1 MTLASRHAR
10 EEVTPLDLAGE
21 AAGRCK
27 MVEVS
32 PAFFATY
39 YLGLDCAMHQA
50 RWYSLFMRHKRLL
63 LLAPRDHGKTEALVR
78 VFAESRICSDRSVRV
93 LVISKTKDESRK
105 RVDQVRRDLEG
116 NSKILEDFGG
126 FAPRVVPDD
135 RVRRPG
141 RPKAASTERWS
152 STQFYVTG
160 RKSSRDATM
169 ESVGV
174 GGAITGGH
182 FDLIIL
188 DDPIELNDARSQSNR
203 DSVWQWFQGT
213 VLKLVEPWTKV
224 IVIGTRK
231 HADDLYGRIIAG
243 DGRFEVVTDRAIP
256 DESWLSR
263 GEWKYLTRKG
273 EGGRVVTYGVQVV
286 GERTE
291 PLWPERW
298 SLENLLL
305 EYKESSLTFMRE
317 SQNRM
322 MDDAKTV
329 FKRAYFTGGTVESLP
344 GIVLP
349 GCYEPKYTLSPPGAE
364 YRPHP
369 ALAHLHILQAWDLS
383 LVDSKEKAE
392 RDDSDFM
399 VGLTI
404 GYDPSTEERWLL
416 GFYRDRGV
424 LPSQVTGA
432 IKLECARFGGGGQV
446 RFVAVERN
454 AFGRLHELKLRA
466 TTALPLVGHTT
477 GKNKADPDDGVFK
490 LVGLLENGK
499 WRIPTGDLYSRQ
511 VAQLVENE
519 FVGYGVESHDD
530 IVLASWIAECLV
542 ARYERFL
549 FARGSRGASGASGAG
564 VDRGEMKTQRPSVG
578 VRPSRADA

>member
-1 MTLASRHAR
+1 MTLASRQTRA
-10 EEVTPLDLAGE
+10 EVTPLDLVAE
-21 AAGRCK
+21 PSGRRW
-27 MVEVS
+27 MVKAS
-32 PAFFATY
+32 PGFFAHY
-39 YLGLDCAMHQA
+39 YLGRDFVAHQD
-50 RWYSLFMRHKRLL
+50 RWYDMFMQHRRLL
-63 LLAPRDHGKTEALVR
+63 LLAPRGHGKTEALVR
-78 VFAESRICSDRSVRV
+78 VFAESRICVDRSVRI
-93 LVISKTKDESRK
+93 LVISKTKDEARK
-105 RVDQVRRDLEG
+105 RVDQVRRDLES
-116 NSKILEDFGG
+116 NSRIIEDFGS
-126 FAPRVVPDD
+126 FSPRVVPDS
-135 RVRRPG
+135 RNRRPG
-141 RPKAASTERWS
+141 RSSERWS

-188 DDPIELNDARSQSNR
+188 DDPIELSDARSQAKR
-203 DSVWQWFQGT
+203 DSVWDWFQGT
-213 VLKLVEPWTKV
+213 VLKLVEPHGKV
-224 IVIGTRK
+224 VVIGTKK

-243 DGRFEVVTDRAIP
+243 DGRFEAITDRAIP
-256 DESWLSR
+256 DEEWLSR

-273 EGGRVVTYGVQVV
+273 EGGRVVTYGAEVI

-317 SQNRM
+317 LQNRM

-349 GCYEPKYTLSPPGAE
+349 GCYEPTYTLSPPGAE

-549 FARGSRGASGASGAG
+549 FARGSRGASGADG